1 MARRIETIEVLPSPK
16 RLVETLRDVGYDF
29 VGAVA
34 DLVDNSIAA
43 NATTVE
49 ITVAWDG
56 PNSWLRIADNGSG
69 MDSTTITE
77 ALRFGS
83 ERAYRPDDL
92 GKFGLGLKTASLSQC
107 RQIYVASR
115 LSEQIARLEARRFD
129 LDWIIENDRW
139 EVEVLTASDRPPELA
154 TPLKSHTGT
163 VVLWR
168 GLDRVFGTRV
178 PKGERAEAA
187 LWLNVERLEQHLGM
201 VFHRFIEGDLS
212 GSRRQSL
219 TITLNGNPVHA
230 WNPFASDE
238 PNTER
243 LKPRDF
249 DIAAD
254 GVAGV
259 VAFEP
264 FILPTQAKF
273 SSDAAF
279 KRLSGPNSWNQQQ
292 GFYVY
297 RANRMIQSGGWSRM
311 RAPDEH
317 TKFARVA
324 LDFFPELDAAFG
336 INIAKMRV
344 NLPQQLKSRM
354 KEPIE
359 DLIRQAK
366 RAYSLKDPAP
376 GPAHTGTKTARAP
389 IAPAAKPAP
398 RTGAP
403 IPAGSVS
410 GIATPNAAPI
420 AWPPPPLR
428 RSPARDVLVAAATE
442 TGDLEALDRIVTR
455 LRAAHPEVADELG
468 W

>member
-1 MARRIETIEVLPSPK
+1 MARRPETVEVLPSPR

-43 NATTVE
+43 NATTVD
-49 ITVAWDG
+49 IDVVWDEAET
-56 PNSWLRIADNGSG
+56 WLRISDNGTG

-83 ERAYRPDDL
+83 ERSYRPDDL

-115 LSEQIARLEARRFD
+115 QSEQIARLEVRRFD
-129 LDWIIENDRW
+129 LDWILQNDRW
-139 EVEVLTASDRPPELA
+139 EVEILAGSDRPSELVE
-154 TPLKSHTGT
+154 PLKTHPGT
-163 VVLWR
+163 VILWR
-168 GLDRVFGTRV
+168 GLDRVFGSRI
-178 PKGERAEAA
+178 PKGERAENA
-187 LWLNVERLEQHLGM
+187 LWSGVDRLEQHLGM

-212 GSRRQSL
+212 GSRRQPL
-219 TITLNGNPVHA
+219 TIRLNGNVVHP
-230 WNPFASDE
+230 WNPFAPDE

-249 DIAAD
+249 DIVSA

-259 VAFEP
+259 VGFEP
-264 FILPTQAKF
+264 FILPTQARF
-273 SSDAAF
+273 SSEAAF
-279 KRLSGPNSWNQQQ
+279 RNLAGPNSWNQQQ
-292 GFYVY
+292 GFYIY

-344 NLPQQLKSRM
+344 NLPQQLTARL

-359 DLIRQAK
+359 DLIRNAK
-366 RAYSLKDPAP
+366 RAYSAKSSAAASAP
-376 GPAHTGTKTARAP
+376 KGRSAPRAP
-389 IAPAAKPAP
+389 IAPAPKPAP
-398 RTGAP
+398 RPVSSTLSQPAGGEGTGA
-403 IPAGSVS
+403 
-410 GIATPNAAPI
+410 AASMP
-420 AWPPPPLR
+420 WPPPPLMR
-428 RSPARDVLVAAATE
+428 RTLRDVLLAAAE
-442 TGDLEALDRIVTR
+442 STGDVDALNRIAAR
-455 LRAAHPEVADELG
+455 LRELNPEVADELG